1 MAKARDVGADVRRLM
16 YDAGEDLDDLLLLC
30 EADITSKIE
39 EKKLKFLNNYKTVRR
54 KIKEL
59 EQKDFVR
66 TWQPPVDGNLIMETF
81 DLKPSRTVG
90 EIKDVIKDAILDG
103 KIENSF
109 EAAYALMIE
118 LGEKHGLKP
127 VKNN

>member
-1 MAKARDVGADVRRLM
+1 
-16 YDAGEDLDDLLLLC
+16 LDDLLMLC

-39 EKKLKFLNNYKTVRR
+39 EKKQKFLNNYKTVRK

-59 EQKDFVR
+59 EEKDFVR

-81 DLKPSRTVG
+81 GLKPSRTVG
-90 EIKDVIKDAILDG
+90 EIKDFIKDAILDG

-109 EAAYALMIE
+109 EAAYNLM
-118 LGEKHGLKP
+118 LEKGKEFQLTPIK
-127 VKNN
+127 K

>member
-1 MAKARDVGADVRRLM
+1 MIYLQ
-16 YDAGEDLDDLLLLC
+16 
-30 EADITSKIE
+30 
-39 EKKLKFLNNYKTVRR
+39 KLKFLNNYKTVRH

-81 DLKPSRTVG
+81 NLKPSRTVG

-118 LGEKHGLKP
+118 LGEQHGLKP